1 MKNPNQAKADVKL
14 EVDLLARLKKCSVE
28 DGPEMDD
35 PSQQE
40 KPKNCRQTKLDDRHK
55 QPALEQLAEA
65 GNKET
70 AKRRENIAG

>member
-1 MKNPNQAKADVKL
+1 MV
-14 EVDLLARLKKCSVE
+14 ELLARLKKCSVE

-40 KPKNCRQTKLDDRHK
+40 KPKNRRQTKLDNRHQ
-55 QPALEQLAEA
+55 QPALEQLPES

-70 AKRRENIAG
+70 AERRENIAC

>member
-1 MKNPNQAKADVKL
+1 M
-14 EVDLLARLKKCSVE
+14 VDLIARPKKCSVE
-28 DGPEMDD
+28 DGPKMDD

-40 KPKNCRQTKLDDRHK
+40 KPKNRRQAKLDNRHQ

-70 AKRRENIAG
+70 AERRENIAG

>member
-1 MKNPNQAKADVKL
+1 VISL
-14 EVDLLARLKKCSVE
+14 IARLKKCGVE

-40 KPKNCRQTKLDDRHK
+40 KPKNCRQAKLHDRHQ
-55 QPALEQLAEA
+55 QPALEQLPEA

-70 AKRRENIAG
+70 AKRRENIAS

>member
-1 MKNPNQAKADVKL
+1 MKNPNQATAGVN

-40 KPKNCRQTKLDDRHK
+40 KPKNRRQTKLDNRHQ
-55 QPALEQLAEA
+55 QPALEQLPEA

-70 AKRRENIAG
+70 AERRENIAG

>member
-1 MKNPNQAKADVKL
+1 MVG
-14 EVDLLARLKKCSVE
+14 LLARLKKCSVE

-40 KPKNCRQTKLDDRHK
+40 KPKNRRQTKLDNCHQ
-55 QPALEQLAEA
+55 QPALKQLPES

-70 AKRRENIAG
+70 TEGRENIAG

>member
-1 MKNPNQAKADVKL
+1 M
-14 EVDLLARLKKCSVE
+14 VDLLARLKKCSIQ

-40 KPKNCRQTKLDDRHK
+40 NPKNRGQTKLDNRHQ
-55 QPALEQLAEA
+55 QPALEQLPEA

-70 AKRRENIAG
+70 AERGENIAG

>member
-1 MKNPNQAKADVKL
+1 
-14 EVDLLARLKKCSVE
+14 
-28 DGPEMDD
+28 MDD